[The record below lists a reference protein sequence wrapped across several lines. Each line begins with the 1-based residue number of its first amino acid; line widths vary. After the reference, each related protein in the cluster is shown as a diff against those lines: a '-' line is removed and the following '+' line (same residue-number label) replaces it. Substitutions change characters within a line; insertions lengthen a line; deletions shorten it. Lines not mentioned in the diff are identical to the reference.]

1 MIVVASRHEIKI
13 NEFREYTYK
22 TTKYFV
28 EKYPWYNMSPTMHK
42 FFIHGPEII
51 VSALLP
57 IGPTTEEAQEAR
69 NKDFKRYREHNF
81 RKCSREKTNLDIL
94 NLFLLSSDPVISS
107 KRKLLKKKTQS
118 MPIEALALLKLPDV
132 LVSLQYAKDTDDDD
146 DDDNGNDDDY
156 DEDNDS
162 NEDNNHDLK

>member
-1 MIVVASRHEIKI
+1 
-13 NEFREYTYK
+13 
-22 TTKYFV
+22 
-28 EKYPWYNMSPTMHK
+28 MHK

-51 VSALLP
+51 ESALLP
-57 IGPTTEEAQEAR
+57 IGQLTEEAQEAR
-69 NKDFKRYREHNF
+69 NKDFKRYREHNS

-118 MPIEALALLKLPDV
+118 MPIEALALLKSPDV
-132 LVSLQYAKDTDDDD
+132 RVSLQYAKDTDDDD
-146 DDDNGNDDDY
+146 DDDDNDNDDDDDDNDNDDDY

-162 NEDNNHDLK
+162 NEDNNHDQF

>member
-1 MIVVASRHEIKI
+1 M
-13 NEFREYTYK
+13 
-22 TTKYFV
+22 
-28 EKYPWYNMSPTMHK
+28 

-51 VSALLP
+51 ESALLP
-57 IGPTTEEAQEAR
+57 IGQLTEEAQEAR
-69 NKDFKRYREHNF
+69 NKDFKRYREHNS

-94 NLFLLSSDPVISS
+94 NLFLLSSDPVIS
-107 KRKLLKKKTQS
+107 T
-118 MPIEALALLKLPDV
+118 LALLKSPDV